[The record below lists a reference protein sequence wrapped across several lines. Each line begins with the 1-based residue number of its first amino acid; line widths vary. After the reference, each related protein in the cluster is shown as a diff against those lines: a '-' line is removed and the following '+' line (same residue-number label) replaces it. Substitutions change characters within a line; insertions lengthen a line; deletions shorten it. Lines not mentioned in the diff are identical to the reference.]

1 MLTDMGFDSEIEK
14 ALIVMAIAAGA
25 VVSGSPLNFQELML
39 KPVIVPMHWVHYWLG
54 FLLHYLFTSLLL
66 LFNHLN

>member
-1 MLTDMGFDSEIEK
+1 VGFDSEIEK

>member
-1 MLTDMGFDSEIEK
+1 MGFDSEIEK

-39 KPVIVPMHWVHYWLG
+39 KPVIVPMHWVHYWLVSTAL
-54 FLLHYLFTSLLL
+54 FLYIATFIV
-66 LFNHLN
+66 